1 MFVYVSHKYMDVYV
15 YIFFKYTH
23 IQIHIFKYGGFYSCI
38 TYTHFVLR
46 IYIIFFFSSL
56 IQKQE

>member
-15 YIFFKYTH
+15 YIFFEYTH

-38 TYTHFVLR
+38 TYILTLF
-46 IYIIFFFSSL
+46 
-56 IQKQE
+56 